1 MEKLFLNGL
10 NCANCA
16 QKIERFA
23 NDHASVESASL
34 DFINTTLSIE
44 IKDGADGEAALR
56 EITKYINDLEPDV
69 LVTRGEDE
77 EEEEEELEEGFSKV
91 FLLRIA
97 VSLLALAAFLFI
109 DSPYKMVFF
118 AIAYIVISYDIII
131 NGVKGAF
138 HGVLA
143 EEFLMSVA
151 TIGAIFIGEYLEAV
165 LVSLLYQIGEIIS
178 DIAVDKSKDKI
189 KELIVKSPVF
199 ATVLNDGKEIK
210 TEPADVAI
218 GSKIIVR
225 EGESIAIDGTV
236 IEGSAKV
243 DNAHISGESE
253 PVYVDINS
261 EVYSGAIVKEGY
273 LIIETTKLAKNSTAA
288 RIQELVRSSQS
299 DKANLETGVSRFAR
313 IYTPIV
319 VVIAAMIALLAPVL
333 NIMPLKEALHT
344 CFAFLI
350 VSCPCAIII
359 SVPLA
364 YFSGIGKMSKNGILF
379 KGTKF
384 LDQFRNIKTF
394 CFDKTGT
401 LTSGKF
407 KLVRV
412 EAIGMDEKEAL
423 HLARLAEY
431 HSKHPI
437 ASAILDDR
445 EAINKE
451 EIISYTSLKNGVA
464 AETKFGSVKVITSE
478 KESEYKVLDTYL
490 DDKLI
495 AHLYIEDEIKD
506 ETKNLVRE
514 LKERN
519 VKPVML
525 TGDTKIYAEKVAR
538 DLGIDSF
545 EAELLPEDKI
555 KFFEKEQ
562 NKDGLV
568 AFVGDG
574 INDSPVIKR
583 ADIGLSMGALGS
595 DAAIEASD
603 IVIMDDKIEKII
615 NIFDTSQFVNKIIIE
630 NLIFTGFV
638 KAAIIILAL
647 FIQLPL
653 WVAVFGDVGVTLLS
667 VINTLRIR

>member
-10 NCANCA
+10 TCANCA

-77 EEEEEELEEGFSKV
+77 EEEELEEGFSKV

-97 VSLLALAAFLFI
+97 GSLLALAAFLFI

-199 ATVLNDGKEIK
+199 ATVLDNGKEIQS
-210 TEPADVAI
+210 EPADVAI

-412 EAIGMDEKEAL
+412 EAIGMDEKEAV

-603 IVIMDDKIEKII
+603 IVIMDDKIEKIV

-630 NLIFTGFV
+630 NLIFTAFV

>member
-1 MEKLFLNGL
+1 MEKLILNGL

-16 QKIERFA
+16 QKIESFA
-23 NDHASVESASL
+23 KNQKSVESASL
-34 DFINTTLSIE
+34 DFINSILTIE
-44 IKDGADGEAALR
+44 MKDEADAESTLR
-56 EITKYINDLEPDV
+56 EITKYVNDLEPDV
-69 LVTRGEDE
+69 LVTRGEAESE
-77 EEEEEELEEGFSKV
+77 EEEEEGFSKI

-97 VSLLALAAFLFI
+97 LSLLGLAAYLFI

-118 AIAYIVISYDIII
+118 GLSYIVISYDIII
-131 NGVKGAF
+131 HGVKGALR
-138 HGVLA
+138 GILA
-143 EEFLMSVA
+143 EEFLMTVA
-151 TIGAIFIGEYLEAV
+151 TVGAIFIGEYLEAV
-165 LVSLLYQIGEIIS
+165 LVALLYQIGEIIS

-189 KELIVKSPVF
+189 KELIVKTPVF
-199 ATVLNDGKEIK
+199 ATLINNGKEIQS
-210 TEPADVAI
+210 EPSEVAV

-225 EGESIAIDGTV
+225 EGESIAIDGIV
-236 IEGSAKV
+236 VEGNAKV

-288 RIQELVRSSQS
+288 RIQELVRISQS
-299 DKANLETGVSRFAR
+299 DKANLETSVSKFAR
-313 IYTPIV
+313 VYTPIV
-319 VVIAAMIALLAPVL
+319 VFIAALIALVAPVL
-333 NIMPLKEALHT
+333 KIMPLKEALHT

-379 KGTKF
+379 KGTKY

-412 EAIGMDEKEAL
+412 EAIDMDEEKAL

-437 ASAILDDR
+437 ASAILDSR
-445 EAINKE
+445 ETIGKE

-506 ETKNLVRE
+506 ETKKLLSE

-525 TGDTKIYAEKVAR
+525 TGDTKIYAEKVAH

-545 EAELLPEDKI
+545 EAELLPQDKI

-562 NKDGLV
+562 GKDGLV

-603 IVIMDDKIEKII
+603 IVIMDDRIEKIV
-615 NIFDTSQFVNKIIIE
+615 NIFDTSHFVNKIILE

-638 KAAIIILAL
+638 KAAIIILSL

-653 WVAVFGDVGVTLLS
+653 WLAVFGDVGVTLIS

>member
-10 NCANCA
+10 TCANCA

-44 IKDGADGEAALR
+44 MKDGADSEAALR

-77 EEEEEELEEGFSKV
+77 EEEELEEGFSKV

-97 VSLLALAAFLFI
+97 VSLLALAAFLFV

-199 ATVLNDGKEIK
+199 ATVLDNGKEIQS
-210 TEPADVAI
+210 EPADVAI

-253 PVYVDINS
+253 PVYVDVNS

-359 SVPLA
+359 SVPLS

-525 TGDTKIYAEKVAR
+525 TGDTIVYAEKVAR

-630 NLIFTGFV
+630 NLIFTAFV

>member
-1 MEKLFLNGL
+1 MEKLILNGL
-10 NCANCA
+10 TCANCA
-16 QKIERFA
+16 QKIENFA
-23 NDHASVESASL
+23 KSHDSVESASL
-34 DFINTTLSIE
+34 DFINSTLSIE
-44 IKDGADGEAALR
+44 VKEGSDAQLVLR
-56 EITKYINDLEPDV
+56 EITSYVNNLEPDV

-77 EEEEEELEEGFSKV
+77 SEEEEEEGFSKL
-91 FLLRIA
+91 FLIRIL
-97 VSLLALAAFLFI
+97 VSLIGLGAYLFI

-118 AIAYIVISYDIII
+118 IISYLVISYDIII
-131 NGVKGAF
+131 HGIKGAI

-143 EEFLMSVA
+143 EEFLMTVA
-151 TIGAIFIGEYLEAV
+151 TVGAILIGEHLEAI

-199 ATVLNDGKEIK
+199 ATVLDGGKEIK
-210 TEPADVAI
+210 TEPSEVSI
-218 GSKIIVR
+218 GSRIIVR
-225 EGESIAIDGTV
+225 EGESIAIDGV
-236 IEGSAKV
+236 VLEGKAKV

-253 PVYVDINS
+253 PVYVDVDKN
-261 EVYSGAIVKEGY
+261 VYSGAIVKEGY

-299 DKANLETGVSRFAR
+299 DKAKLETSVSKFAR

-319 VVIAAMIALLAPVL
+319 VFIAAMIGLIAPVL
-333 NIMPLKEALHT
+333 KIMPLKEALHT

-364 YFSGIGKMSKNGILF
+364 YFSGIGKMSKIGILF

-384 LDQFRNIKTF
+384 LDRFRNIKTF

-407 KLVRV
+407 KLVNV
-412 EAIGMDEKEAL
+412 EAIDFDEGKAL

-437 ASAILDDR
+437 SSAIVDER
-445 EAINKE
+445 EDIDKD
-451 EIISYTSLKNGVA
+451 EIISYTSLSNGVA
-464 AETKFGSVKVITSE
+464 AETKYGSVKVVTSDMQ
-478 KESEYKVLDTYL
+478 SEYKVLDTYL

-506 ETKNLVRE
+506 ETKKLVTE

-519 VKPVML
+519 IKPVML
-525 TGDTKIYAEKVAR
+525 TGDTKIYAQKVAH

-545 EAELLPEDKI
+545 EAELLPQDKI

-562 NKDGLV
+562 GHDGLV

-603 IVIMDDKIEKII
+603 IVIMDDRIEKIV
-615 NIFDTSQFVNKIIIE
+615 NIFDTSQFVNKIILE
-630 NLIFTGFV
+630 NLIFTGIV
-638 KAAIIILAL
+638 KAAIIILSL

-653 WVAVFGDVGVTLLS
+653 WLAVFGDVGVTLISIL
-667 VINTLRIR
+667 NTLRIR

>member
-77 EEEEEELEEGFSKV
+77 EEEELEEGFSKV

-97 VSLLALAAFLFI
+97 ISLLALAAFLFI

-199 ATVLNDGKEIK
+199 ATVLDNGKEIQS
-210 TEPADVAI
+210 EPADVAI

-451 EIISYTSLKNGVA
+451 EIISYTSLKNGVS

-603 IVIMDDKIEKII
+603 IVIMDDKIEKIV

>member
-10 NCANCA
+10 TCANCA

-44 IKDGADGEAALR
+44 MKDGADSEAALR

-77 EEEEEELEEGFSKV
+77 EEEELEEGFSKV
-91 FLLRIA
+91 FLIRIA

-199 ATVLNDGKEIK
+199 ATVLDNGKEIQS
-210 TEPADVAI
+210 EPADVAI

-359 SVPLA
+359 SVPLS

-451 EIISYTSLKNGVA
+451 EIISYTSLKNGVQ

-495 AHLYIEDEIKD
+495 SHLYIEDEIKD

-538 DLGIDSF
+538 DLDIDSF

-603 IVIMDDKIEKII
+603 IVIMDDKIEKIV

-630 NLIFTGFV
+630 NLIFTAFV

>member
-10 NCANCA
+10 TCANCA

-44 IKDGADGEAALR
+44 MKDGADSEAALR

-77 EEEEEELEEGFSKV
+77 EEEELEEGFSKI

-97 VSLLALAAFLFI
+97 VSLLALAAFLFV

-199 ATVLNDGKEIK
+199 ATVLDNGKEIQS
-210 TEPADVAI
+210 EPADVAI

-253 PVYVDINS
+253 PVYVDVNS

-451 EIISYTSLKNGVA
+451 EIISYTSLKNGVS

-603 IVIMDDKIEKII
+603 IVIMDDKIEKIV

>member
-10 NCANCA
+10 TCANCA

-44 IKDGADGEAALR
+44 MKDGADSEAALR

-77 EEEEEELEEGFSKV
+77 EEEELEEGFSKV
-91 FLLRIA
+91 FLIRIA

-199 ATVLNDGKEIK
+199 ATVLDNGKEIQS
-210 TEPADVAI
+210 EPADVAI

-253 PVYVDINS
+253 PVYVDVNS

-359 SVPLA
+359 SVPLS

-451 EIISYTSLKNGVA
+451 EIISYTSLKNGVQ

-490 DDKLI
+490 DDKLN

-562 NKDGLV
+562 GKDGLV

-630 NLIFTGFV
+630 NLIFTAFV

>member
-10 NCANCA
+10 TCANCA

-44 IKDGADGEAALR
+44 MKDGADSEAALR

-77 EEEEEELEEGFSKV
+77 EEEELEEGFSKV
-91 FLLRIA
+91 FLIRIA

-199 ATVLNDGKEIK
+199 ATVLDNGKEIQS
-210 TEPADVAI
+210 EPADVAI

-253 PVYVDINS
+253 PVYVDVNS

-359 SVPLA
+359 SVPLS

-451 EIISYTSLKNGVA
+451 EIISYTSLKNGVQ

-603 IVIMDDKIEKII
+603 IVIMDDKIEKIV

>member
-10 NCANCA
+10 TCANCA

-44 IKDGADGEAALR
+44 IKDGADTEAALR

-69 LVTRGEDE
+69 LVTRGEEESE
-77 EEEEEELEEGFSKV
+77 EEEEEGFSKI

-199 ATVLNDGKEIK
+199 ATVLDNGKEIQS
-210 TEPADVAI
+210 EPADVAI

-225 EGESIAIDGTV
+225 EGESIAIDGVV

-333 NIMPLKEALHT
+333 KIMPLKEALHT

-562 NKDGLV
+562 GKDGLV

-603 IVIMDDKIEKII
+603 IVIMDDKIEKIV

-630 NLIFTGFV
+630 NLIFTAFV

>member
-10 NCANCA
+10 TCANCA

-77 EEEEEELEEGFSKV
+77 EEEELEEGFSKV

-97 VSLLALAAFLFI
+97 VSLLALAAFLFV

-165 LVSLLYQIGEIIS
+165 LVSFLYQIGEIIS

-199 ATVLNDGKEIK
+199 ATVLNDGKEIQS
-210 TEPADVAI
+210 EPADVAI

-451 EIISYTSLKNGVA
+451 EIISYTSLKNGVQ

-538 DLGIDSF
+538 DLGINSF

-603 IVIMDDKIEKII
+603 IVIMDDKIEKIV

-630 NLIFTGFV
+630 NLIFTAFV

>member
-10 NCANCA
+10 TCANCA

-34 DFINTTLSIE
+34 DYINTTLSIE
-44 IKDGADGEAALR
+44 MKDGADGEAALR

-69 LVTRGEDE
+69 LVTRGGD
-77 EEEEEELEEGFSKV
+77 EEEEELEEGFSKV

-199 ATVLNDGKEIK
+199 ATVLDNGKEIQS
-210 TEPADVAI
+210 EPADVAI

-333 NIMPLKEALHT
+333 KIMPLKEALHT

-525 TGDTKIYAEKVAR
+525 TGDTKIYAEKVAC

-562 NKDGLV
+562 GKDGLV

-615 NIFDTSQFVNKIIIE
+615 NIFDTSHFVNKIIIE

>member
-10 NCANCA
+10 TCANCA

-44 IKDGADGEAALR
+44 MKDGADSEAALR

-69 LVTRGEDE
+69 LVTRGED
-77 EEEEEELEEGFSKV
+77 EEEEELEEGFSKV

-199 ATVLNDGKEIK
+199 ATVLDNGKEIQS
-210 TEPADVAI
+210 EPADVAI

-451 EIISYTSLKNGVA
+451 EIISYTSLKNGVQ

-603 IVIMDDKIEKII
+603 IVIMDDKIEKIV

-630 NLIFTGFV
+630 NLIFTAFV

>member
-1 MEKLFLNGL
+1 MEKLILNGL
-10 NCANCA
+10 TCANCA
-16 QKIERFA
+16 QKIENFA
-23 NDHASVESASL
+23 KAHKGVESANL
-34 DFINTTLSIE
+34 DFINSTLSIE
-44 IKDGADGEAALR
+44 MKNAKESEGTLR
-56 EITKYINDLEPDV
+56 EITRYINDLEPDV

-77 EEEEEELEEGFSKV
+77 LEDYDEEGFSKI

-97 VSLLALAAFLFI
+97 LSLLGLAAYLFI

-118 AIAYIVISYDIII
+118 GLSYIIISYDIII
-131 NGVKGAF
+131 HGVKGAF
-138 HGVLA
+138 RGILA
-143 EEFLMSVA
+143 EEFLMTVA
-151 TIGAIFIGEYLEAV
+151 TVGAIFIGEYIEAV

-199 ATVLNDGKEIK
+199 ATVIDGAKEIK

-225 EGESIAIDGTV
+225 EGEAIAIDGVV

-253 PVYVDINS
+253 PIYVDIDKN
-261 EVYSGAIVKEGY
+261 VYSGAIVKEGY
-273 LIIETTKLAKNSTAA
+273 LIIKTTKLAKNSTAA
-288 RIQELVRSSQS
+288 RIQELVKISQS
-299 DKANLETGVSRFAR
+299 DKAKLETSVSKFAR
-313 IYTPIV
+313 VYTPIV
-319 VVIAAMIALLAPVL
+319 VFIAAMIALVAPIL
-333 NIMPLKEALHT
+333 KIMPLKEALHT

-364 YFSGIGKMSKNGILF
+364 YFSGIGKMSKIGVLF

-384 LDQFRNIKTF
+384 MDRFRNIKTF

-407 KLVRV
+407 KLVKI
-412 EAIGMDEKEAL
+412 EAIDYDEEKAL

-437 ASAILDDR
+437 AKAILEDRDD
-445 EAINKE
+445 IDKD
-451 EIISYTSLKNGVA
+451 EIISYTSLSNGVG
-464 AETKFGSVKVITSE
+464 AETKFGSVKVITSD

-506 ETKNLVRE
+506 ETKILIKK

-519 VKPVML
+519 IKPVML
-525 TGDTKIYAEKVAR
+525 TGDSKIYAQKVAS
-538 DLGIDSF
+538 DLGIDSYK
-545 EAELLPEDKI
+545 AELLPQDKI
-555 KFFEKEQ
+555 KFFEEEQ
-562 NKDGLV
+562 KTDGLV

-603 IVIMDDKIEKII
+603 IVIMDDKIEKIV
-615 NIFDTSQFVNKIIIE
+615 NIFDTSHFVNKIILE

-638 KAAIIILAL
+638 KLAIIALSL

-653 WVAVFGDVGVTLLS
+653 WLAVFGDVGVTLISIL
-667 VINTLRIR
+667 NTLRIR

>member
-10 NCANCA
+10 TCANCA

-44 IKDGADGEAALR
+44 MKDGADGEAVLR

-69 LVTRGEDE
+69 LVTRGGD
-77 EEEEEELEEGFSKV
+77 EEEEELEEGFSKV
-91 FLLRIA
+91 FLIRIA

-199 ATVLNDGKEIK
+199 ATVLDDGKEIQS
-210 TEPADVAI
+210 EPADVAI

-437 ASAILDDR
+437 ARAILDDR

-451 EIISYTSLKNGVA
+451 EIISYTSLKNGVQ

-514 LKERN
+514 LKDRN

-525 TGDTKIYAEKVAR
+525 TGDTIVYAEKVAR

-562 NKDGLV
+562 GKDGLV

-603 IVIMDDKIEKII
+603 IVIMDDRIEKII

>member
-10 NCANCA
+10 TCANCA

-44 IKDGADGEAALR
+44 MKDGADGEAALR

-69 LVTRGEDE
+69 LVTRGGD
-77 EEEEEELEEGFSKV
+77 EEEEELEEGFSKV

-97 VSLLALAAFLFI
+97 VSILALAAFLFV

-199 ATVLNDGKEIK
+199 ATVLDNGKEIQS
-210 TEPADVAI
+210 EPADVAI

-437 ASAILDDR
+437 ARAILDDR

-451 EIISYTSLKNGVA
+451 EIISYTSLKNGVQ

-506 ETKNLVRE
+506 ETKNLVSE
-514 LKERN
+514 LKDRN

-525 TGDTKIYAEKVAR
+525 TGDTIVYAEKVAR

-562 NKDGLV
+562 GKDGLV

-603 IVIMDDKIEKII
+603 IVIMDDRIEKII
-615 NIFDTSQFVNKIIIE
+615 NIFDTSQFINKIIIE

>member
-10 NCANCA
+10 TCANCA

-23 NDHASVESASL
+23 KDHASVESASL
-34 DFINTTLSIE
+34 DFINTTLTIE
-44 IKDGADGEAALR
+44 MKDGADGEAALR

-69 LVTRGEDE
+69 LVTRGEN
-77 EEEEEELEEGFSKV
+77 EEEEELEEGFSKV

-118 AIAYIVISYDIII
+118 AVAYIVISYDIII
-131 NGVKGAF
+131 NGVKGAL

-151 TIGAIFIGEYLEAV
+151 TVGAIFIGEYLEAV

-199 ATVLNDGKEIK
+199 ATVLDNGKEIQS
-210 TEPADVAI
+210 EPADVAI

-451 EIISYTSLKNGVA
+451 EIISYTSLKNGVS

-538 DLGIDSF
+538 DLGINSF

-603 IVIMDDKIEKII
+603 IVIMDDKIEKIV

-630 NLIFTGFV
+630 NLIFTAFV

>member
-10 NCANCA
+10 TCANCA

-69 LVTRGEDE
+69 LVTRGE

-97 VSLLALAAFLFI
+97 VSLLALAAFLFV

-199 ATVLNDGKEIK
+199 ATVLDNGKEIQS
-210 TEPADVAI
+210 EPADVAI
-218 GSKIIVR
+218 GSKIIVS

-319 VVIAAMIALLAPVL
+319 VFIAAMIALLAPVL
-333 NIMPLKEALHT
+333 KIMPLKEALHT

-364 YFSGIGKMSKNGILF
+364 YFSGIGKMSKDGILF

-412 EAIGMDEKEAL
+412 EAIDMDETEAL
-423 HLARLAEY
+423 HLSRLAEY

-506 ETKNLVRE
+506 ETKNLVRK

-562 NKDGLV
+562 GKDGLV

-603 IVIMDDKIEKII
+603 IVIMDDKIEKIV

-630 NLIFTGFV
+630 NLIFTAFV

>member
-10 NCANCA
+10 TCANCA

-44 IKDGADGEAALR
+44 MKDGADSEAALR

-77 EEEEEELEEGFSKV
+77 EEEELEEGFSKV
-91 FLLRIA
+91 FLIRIA
-97 VSLLALAAFLFI
+97 VSLLALAAFLFV

-199 ATVLNDGKEIK
+199 ATVLDNGKEIQS
-210 TEPADVAI
+210 EPADVAI

-451 EIISYTSLKNGVA
+451 EIISYTSLKNGVQ

-506 ETKNLVRE
+506 ETKNLVRK

-603 IVIMDDKIEKII
+603 IVIMDDKIEKIV

-630 NLIFTGFV
+630 NLIFTAFV

>member
-10 NCANCA
+10 TCANCA

-44 IKDGADGEAALR
+44 MKDGADSEAALR

-69 LVTRGEDE
+69 LVTRGED
-77 EEEEEELEEGFSKV
+77 EEEEELEEGFSKV

-199 ATVLNDGKEIK
+199 ATVLDNGKEIQS
-210 TEPADVAI
+210 EPADVAI

-359 SVPLA
+359 SVPLS

-451 EIISYTSLKNGVA
+451 EIISYTSLKNGVQ

-495 AHLYIEDEIKD
+495 SHLYIEDEIKD

-538 DLGIDSF
+538 DLDIDSF

-603 IVIMDDKIEKII
+603 IVIMDDKIEKIV

-630 NLIFTGFV
+630 NLIFTAFV

>member
-1 MEKLFLNGL
+1 MEKLILNGL
-10 NCANCA
+10 TCANCA
-16 QKIERFA
+16 QKIESFA
-23 NDHASVESASL
+23 NEHESVESASL
-34 DFINTTLSIE
+34 DFINSVLTIE
-44 IKDGADGEAALR
+44 IKEGSDAEGALR
-56 EITKYINDLEPDV
+56 DITKYVNDLEPDV
-69 LVTRGEDE
+69 LVTRGEAESE
-77 EEEEEELEEGFSKV
+77 EEEEEGFSKI
-91 FLLRIA
+91 FLIRIA
-97 VSLLALAAFLFI
+97 LSLLGLAAYLFI

-118 AIAYIVISYDIII
+118 GLAYIVISYDIII
-131 NGVKGAF
+131 HGLKGVFRGI
-138 HGVLA
+138 LA
-143 EEFLMSVA
+143 EEFLMTVA
-151 TIGAIFIGEYLEAV
+151 TVGAIIIGEYLEAV
-165 LVSLLYQIGEIIS
+165 LVALLYQIGEIIS
-178 DIAVDKSKDKI
+178 DIAVDKSRDKI

-199 ATVLNDGKEIK
+199 ATVINNGKEIQS
-210 TEPADVAI
+210 EPSEVAV

-225 EGESIAIDGTV
+225 EGESIAIDGIV

-253 PVYVDINS
+253 PVYVDVNN

-288 RIQELVRSSQS
+288 RIQDLVRSSQS
-299 DKANLETGVSRFAR
+299 DKANLETGVSKFAR
-313 IYTPIV
+313 VYTPIV
-319 VVIAAMIALLAPVL
+319 VFIAALIALLAPVL
-333 NIMPLKEALHT
+333 KIMPLKEALHT

-407 KLVRV
+407 RLVSV
-412 EAIGMDEKEAL
+412 EAFDIDEGKAL

-437 ASAILDDR
+437 SRAILDSR
-445 EAINKE
+445 EDIDKD

-495 AHLYIEDEIKD
+495 AHLYIEDEIKE
-506 ETKNLVRE
+506 ETKRLVNE

-545 EAELLPEDKI
+545 EAELLPQDKI

-562 NKDGLV
+562 GKDGLV

-603 IVIMDDKIEKII
+603 IVIMDDRIEKIV
-615 NIFDTSQFVNKIIIE
+615 NIFDTSHFVNKIILE

-638 KAAIIILAL
+638 KAAIIILSL

-653 WVAVFGDVGVTLLS
+653 WLAVFGDVGVTLIS

>member
-1 MEKLFLNGL
+1 MEKLILNGL

-16 QKIERFA
+16 QKIESFA
-23 NDHASVESASL
+23 KNQKSVESASL
-34 DFINTTLSIE
+34 DFINSILTIE
-44 IKDGADGEAALR
+44 MKDEADAESTLR
-56 EITKYINDLEPDV
+56 EITKYVNDLEPDV
-69 LVTRGEDE
+69 LVTRGEAESE
-77 EEEEEELEEGFSKV
+77 EEEEEGFSKI

-97 VSLLALAAFLFI
+97 LSLLGLAAYLFI

-118 AIAYIVISYDIII
+118 GLSYIIISYDIII
-131 NGVKGAF
+131 HGVKGALR
-138 HGVLA
+138 GILA
-143 EEFLMSVA
+143 EEFLMTVA
-151 TIGAIFIGEYLEAV
+151 TVGAIIIGEYLEAV
-165 LVSLLYQIGEIIS
+165 LVALLYQIGEIIS

-189 KELIVKSPVF
+189 KELIVKTPVF
-199 ATVLNDGKEIK
+199 ATLINNGKEIQS
-210 TEPADVAI
+210 EPSEVAV

-225 EGESIAIDGTV
+225 EGESIAIDGIV
-236 IEGSAKV
+236 VEGNAKV

-288 RIQELVRSSQS
+288 RIQELVRISQS
-299 DKANLETGVSRFAR
+299 DKANLETSVSKFAR
-313 IYTPIV
+313 VYTPIV
-319 VVIAAMIALLAPVL
+319 VFIAALIALLAPVL
-333 NIMPLKEALHT
+333 KIMSLKEALHT

-379 KGTKF
+379 KGTKY

-412 EAIGMDEKEAL
+412 EAIDMDEEKAL

-437 ASAILDDR
+437 ASAILDSR
-445 EAINKE
+445 ETIGKE
-451 EIISYTSLKNGVA
+451 EIISYTSLKNGVS

-495 AHLYIEDEIKD
+495 AHLYIADEIKD
-506 ETKNLVRE
+506 ETKKLLSE

-525 TGDTKIYAEKVAR
+525 TGDTKIYAEKVAH

-545 EAELLPEDKI
+545 EAELLPQDKI

-562 NKDGLV
+562 GKDGLV

-603 IVIMDDKIEKII
+603 IVIMDDRIEKIV
-615 NIFDTSQFVNKIIIE
+615 NIFDTSHFVNKIIKE
-630 NLIFTGFV
+630 NLFFTGFV

-653 WVAVFGDVGVTLLS
+653 WLAVFGDVGVTLIS

>member
-1 MEKLFLNGL
+1 MEKLILNGL
-10 NCANCA
+10 TCANCA

-23 NDHASVESASL
+23 NEHESVESASL
-34 DFINTTLSIE
+34 DFINSILSIE
-44 IKDGADGEAALR
+44 IKEESDAEGALR
-56 EITKYINDLEPDV
+56 DITKYVNDLEPDV
-69 LVTRGEDE
+69 LVTRGEAESE
-77 EEEEEELEEGFSKV
+77 EEEEEGFSKI
-91 FLLRIA
+91 FLIRIA
-97 VSLLALAAFLFI
+97 LSLLGLAAYLFI

-118 AIAYIVISYDIII
+118 GLAYIVISYDIII
-131 NGVKGAF
+131 HGLKGVFRGI
-138 HGVLA
+138 LA
-143 EEFLMSVA
+143 EEFLMTVA
-151 TIGAIFIGEYLEAV
+151 TVGAIIIGEYLEAV
-165 LVSLLYQIGEIIS
+165 LVALLYQIGEIIS
-178 DIAVDKSKDKI
+178 DIAVDKSRDKI

-199 ATVLNDGKEIK
+199 ATVLNNGKEIQS
-210 TEPADVAI
+210 EPSEVAV

-225 EGESIAIDGTV
+225 EGESIAIDGIV

-253 PVYVDINS
+253 PVYVDVNN

-288 RIQELVRSSQS
+288 RIQDLVRSSQS
-299 DKANLETGVSRFAR
+299 DKANLETGVSKFAR
-313 IYTPIV
+313 VYTPIV
-319 VVIAAMIALLAPVL
+319 VFIAALIALVAPVL
-333 NIMPLKEALHT
+333 KIMPLKEALHT

-407 KLVRV
+407 RLVSV
-412 EAIGMDEKEAL
+412 EAFDIDEGKAL

-437 ASAILDDR
+437 SRAILDSR
-445 EAINKE
+445 EDIDKD
-451 EIISYTSLKNGVA
+451 EIISYTSLKNGVE

-495 AHLYIEDEIKD
+495 AHLYIEDEIKE
-506 ETKNLVRE
+506 ETKRLVNE

-545 EAELLPEDKI
+545 EAELLPKDKI

-562 NKDGLV
+562 GKDGLV

-603 IVIMDDKIEKII
+603 IVIMDDRIEKIV
-615 NIFDTSQFVNKIIIE
+615 NIFDTSHFVNKIILE

-638 KAAIIILAL
+638 KAAIIILSL

-653 WVAVFGDVGVTLLS
+653 WLAVFGDVGVTLIS

>member
-10 NCANCA
+10 TCANCA
-16 QKIERFA
+16 QKIEHFA

-34 DFINTTLSIE
+34 DFINTTLIIE
-44 IKDGADGEAALR
+44 MKDGADGEAALR

-69 LVTRGEDE
+69 LVTRGEEESE
-77 EEEEEELEEGFSKV
+77 EEEEEGFSKI

-199 ATVLNDGKEIK
+199 ATVLDNGKEIQS
-210 TEPADVAI
+210 EPADVAI

-333 NIMPLKEALHT
+333 KIMPLKEALHT

-562 NKDGLV
+562 GKDGLV

-603 IVIMDDKIEKII
+603 IVIMDDKIEKIV

-630 NLIFTGFV
+630 NLIFTAFV

>member
-10 NCANCA
+10 TCANCA

-44 IKDGADGEAALR
+44 MKDGADSEAALR

-77 EEEEEELEEGFSKV
+77 EEEELEEGFSKV
-91 FLLRIA
+91 FLIRIA
-97 VSLLALAAFLFI
+97 VSLLALAAFLFV

-199 ATVLNDGKEIK
+199 ATVLDNGKEIQS
-210 TEPADVAI
+210 EPADVAI

-359 SVPLA
+359 SVPLS

-451 EIISYTSLKNGVA
+451 EIISYTSLKNGVQ

-490 DDKLI
+490 NDKLI

-603 IVIMDDKIEKII
+603 IVIMDDKIEKIV

-630 NLIFTGFV
+630 NLIFTAFV

>member
-1 MEKLFLNGL
+1 MEKLILNGL

-16 QKIERFA
+16 QKIESFA
-23 NDHASVESASL
+23 KNQKSVESASL
-34 DFINTTLSIE
+34 DFINSILTIE
-44 IKDGADGEAALR
+44 MKDEADAESTLR
-56 EITKYINDLEPDV
+56 EITKYVNDLEPDV
-69 LVTRGEDE
+69 LVTRGEAESE
-77 EEEEEELEEGFSKV
+77 EEEEEGFSKI

-97 VSLLALAAFLFI
+97 LSLLGLAAYLFI

-118 AIAYIVISYDIII
+118 GLSYIIISYDIII
-131 NGVKGAF
+131 HGVKGALR
-138 HGVLA
+138 GILA
-143 EEFLMSVA
+143 EEFLMTVA
-151 TIGAIFIGEYLEAV
+151 TVGAIFIGEYLEAV
-165 LVSLLYQIGEIIS
+165 LVALLYQIGEIIS

-189 KELIVKSPVF
+189 KELIVKTPVF
-199 ATVLNDGKEIK
+199 ATLINNGKEIQS
-210 TEPADVAI
+210 EPSEVAV

-225 EGESIAIDGTV
+225 EGESIAIDGIV
-236 IEGSAKV
+236 VEGNAKV

-288 RIQELVRSSQS
+288 RIQELVRISQS
-299 DKANLETGVSRFAR
+299 DKANLETSVSKFAR
-313 IYTPIV
+313 VYTPIV
-319 VVIAAMIALLAPVL
+319 VFIAALIALLAPVL
-333 NIMPLKEALHT
+333 KIMPLKEALHT

-379 KGTKF
+379 KGTKY

-412 EAIGMDEKEAL
+412 EAIDMDEEKAL

-437 ASAILDDR
+437 ASAILDSR
-445 EAINKE
+445 ETIGKE

-506 ETKNLVRE
+506 ETKKLLSE

-525 TGDTKIYAEKVAR
+525 TGDTKIYAEKVAH

-545 EAELLPEDKI
+545 EAELLPQDKI

-562 NKDGLV
+562 GKDGLV

-603 IVIMDDKIEKII
+603 IVIMDDRIEKIV
-615 NIFDTSQFVNKIIIE
+615 NIFDTSHFVNKIIKE
-630 NLIFTGFV
+630 NLFFTGFV

-653 WVAVFGDVGVTLLS
+653 WLAVFGDVGVTLIS

>member
-10 NCANCA
+10 TCANCA

-69 LVTRGEDE
+69 LVTRGGD
-77 EEEEEELEEGFSKV
+77 EEEEELEEGFSKV

-97 VSLLALAAFLFI
+97 ISLLALAAFLFI

-199 ATVLNDGKEIK
+199 ATVLDNGKEIQS
-210 TEPADVAI
+210 EPADVAI

-319 VVIAAMIALLAPVL
+319 VFIAAMIALLAPVL
-333 NIMPLKEALHT
+333 KIMPLKEALHT

-412 EAIGMDEKEAL
+412 EAIGMDETEAL

-562 NKDGLV
+562 GKDGLV

-615 NIFDTSQFVNKIIIE
+615 NIFDTSNFVNKIIIE
-630 NLIFTGFV
+630 NLIFTAFV

>member
-1 MEKLFLNGL
+1 MEKLILNGL

-16 QKIERFA
+16 QKIESFA
-23 NDHASVESASL
+23 KNQKSVESASL
-34 DFINTTLSIE
+34 DFINSILTIE
-44 IKDGADGEAALR
+44 MKDEADAENTLR
-56 EITKYINDLEPDV
+56 EITKYVNDLEPDV
-69 LVTRGEDE
+69 LVTRGEAESE
-77 EEEEEELEEGFSKV
+77 EEEEEGFSKI

-97 VSLLALAAFLFI
+97 LSLLGLAAYLFI

-118 AIAYIVISYDIII
+118 GLSYIIISYDIII
-131 NGVKGAF
+131 QGVKGALR
-138 HGVLA
+138 GILA
-143 EEFLMSVA
+143 EEFLMTVA
-151 TIGAIFIGEYLEAV
+151 TVGAIFIGEYLEAV
-165 LVSLLYQIGEIIS
+165 LVALLYQIGEIIS

-189 KELIVKSPVF
+189 KELIVKTPVF
-199 ATVLNDGKEIK
+199 ATLINNGKEIQS
-210 TEPADVAI
+210 EPSEVAV

-225 EGESIAIDGTV
+225 EGESIAIDGIV
-236 IEGSAKV
+236 VEGNAKV

-288 RIQELVRSSQS
+288 RIQELVRISQS
-299 DKANLETGVSRFAR
+299 DKANLETSVSKFAR
-313 IYTPIV
+313 VYTPIV
-319 VVIAAMIALLAPVL
+319 VFIAALIALLAPVL
-333 NIMPLKEALHT
+333 KIMSLKEALHT

-379 KGTKF
+379 KGTKY

-412 EAIGMDEKEAL
+412 EAIDMDEEKAL

-437 ASAILDDR
+437 ASAILDSR
-445 EAINKE
+445 EDIDKD
-451 EIISYTSLKNGVA
+451 EIISYTSLKNGVS

-506 ETKNLVRE
+506 ETKKLLSE

-525 TGDTKIYAEKVAR
+525 TGDTKIYAEKVAH

-545 EAELLPEDKI
+545 EAELLPQDKI

-562 NKDGLV
+562 GKDGLV

-603 IVIMDDKIEKII
+603 IVIMDDRIEKIV
-615 NIFDTSQFVNKIIIE
+615 NIFDTSHFVNKIILE

-638 KAAIIILAL
+638 KAAIIILSL

-653 WVAVFGDVGVTLLS
+653 WLAVFGDVGVTLIS

>member
-10 NCANCA
+10 TCANCA

-69 LVTRGEDE
+69 LVTRGED
-77 EEEEEELEEGFSKV
+77 EEEEELEEGFSKV

-199 ATVLNDGKEIK
+199 ATVLDNGKEIQS
-210 TEPADVAI
+210 EPADVAI

-253 PVYVDINS
+253 PVYVDVNS

-490 DDKLI
+490 DDKLF

-603 IVIMDDKIEKII
+603 IVIMDDKIEKIV

-630 NLIFTGFV
+630 NLIFTAFV

>member
-10 NCANCA
+10 TCANCA

-44 IKDGADGEAALR
+44 MKDGADGEAALR

-69 LVTRGEDE
+69 LVTRGEEESE
-77 EEEEEELEEGFSKV
+77 EEEEEGFSKI

-199 ATVLNDGKEIK
+199 ATVLNDGKEIQS
-210 TEPADVAI
+210 EPADVAI

-225 EGESIAIDGTV
+225 EGESIAIDGVV

-451 EIISYTSLKNGVA
+451 EIISYTSLKNGVS

>member
-10 NCANCA
+10 TCANCA

-69 LVTRGEDE
+69 LVTRGEEESE
-77 EEEEEELEEGFSKV
+77 EEEEEGFSKI

-199 ATVLNDGKEIK
+199 ATVLDNGKEIQS
-210 TEPADVAI
+210 EPADVAI

-333 NIMPLKEALHT
+333 KIMPLKEALHT

-364 YFSGIGKMSKNGILF
+364 YFSGIGKMSKEGILF

-412 EAIGMDEKEAL
+412 EAIGMDETEAL

-603 IVIMDDKIEKII
+603 IVIMDDKIEKIV

-630 NLIFTGFV
+630 NLIFTAFV

>member
-10 NCANCA
+10 TCANCA
-16 QKIERFA
+16 QKIERYA
-23 NDHASVESASL
+23 KEHKSVENASL
-34 DFINTTLSIE
+34 DFINSTLSIE
-44 IKDGADGEAALR
+44 IKSGEDAEATLR

-69 LVTRGEDE
+69 LVTRGEEESDE
-77 EEEEEELEEGFSKV
+77 EEEEEGFSKL
-91 FLLRIA
+91 FLIRI
-97 VSLLALAAFLFI
+97 VLSLIGLGLFLFL
-109 DSPYKMVFF
+109 DSHYKMVFF
-118 AIAYIVISYDIII
+118 AASYLIISYDIII
-131 NGVKGAF
+131 HGVKGAF
-138 HGVLA
+138 NGVLA

-151 TIGAIFIGEYLEAV
+151 TIGAIFIGEYMEAI

-199 ATVLNDGKEIK
+199 ATVLDGGKEVK
-210 TEPADVAI
+210 TEPAEVAI
-218 GSKIIVR
+218 GSRIIVR
-225 EGESIAIDGTV
+225 EGESIAIDGKV

-253 PVYVDINS
+253 PIYVDIDS

-299 DKANLETGVSRFAR
+299 DKAKLETSVSKFAR
-313 IYTPIV
+313 VYTPIV
-319 VVIAAMIALLAPVL
+319 VFIAAIIAIVAPLLK
-333 NIMPLKEALHT
+333 IMPLKEALHT

-364 YFSGIGKMSKNGILF
+364 YFSGIGKMSKDGILF

-384 LDQFRNIKTF
+384 MDRFRNIKTF

-407 KLVRV
+407 KLVKV
-412 EAIGMDEKEAL
+412 EAIDYDEEKAL

-437 ASAILDDR
+437 AKAILDDR
-445 EAINKE
+445 EKIDKE
-451 EIISYTSLKNGVA
+451 EIISYSSLSNGVE
-464 AETKFGSVKVITSE
+464 AETKFGKVKVVTSD

-495 AHLYIEDEIKD
+495 AHLYIEDEIKE
-506 ETKNLVRE
+506 ETKKLVKE
-514 LKERN
+514 LKDRG

-525 TGDTKIYAEKVAR
+525 TGDSKIYAEKVAR
-538 DLGIDSF
+538 DLGIGSF
-545 EAELLPEDKI
+545 EAELLPQDKI
-555 KFFEKEQ
+555 KYFEREQ
-562 NKDGLV
+562 GHDGLV

-615 NIFDTSQFVNKIIIE
+615 NIFDTSHFVNRIIVE
-630 NLIFTGFV
+630 NLIFTGAL
-638 KAAIIILAL
+638 KAAIIIVSL
-647 FIQLPL
+647 FVQLPL

-667 VINTLRIR
+667 ILNTLRIR

>member
-10 NCANCA
+10 TCANCA

-44 IKDGADGEAALR
+44 MKDGADSEAALR

-77 EEEEEELEEGFSKV
+77 EEEELEEGFSKV

-97 VSLLALAAFLFI
+97 VSLLALAAFLFV

-199 ATVLNDGKEIK
+199 ATVLDNGKEIQS
-210 TEPADVAI
+210 EPADVAI

-253 PVYVDINS
+253 PVYVDVNS

-319 VVIAAMIALLAPVL
+319 IVIAAMIALLAPLL
-333 NIMPLKEALHT
+333 NIMPLKEALHI

-359 SVPLA
+359 SVPLS

-437 ASAILDDR
+437 ASAILNDR

-495 AHLYIEDEIKD
+495 VHLYIEDEIKD

-562 NKDGLV
+562 GKDGLV

-630 NLIFTGFV
+630 NLIFTAFV

>member
-10 NCANCA
+10 TCANCA

-44 IKDGADGEAALR
+44 MKDGADSEAALR

-77 EEEEEELEEGFSKV
+77 EEEELEEGFSKV
-91 FLLRIA
+91 FLIRIA

-199 ATVLNDGKEIK
+199 ATVLDNGKEIQS
-210 TEPADVAI
+210 EPADVAI

-253 PVYVDINS
+253 PVYVDVNS

-506 ETKNLVRE
+506 ETKNLVRK

-603 IVIMDDKIEKII
+603 IVIMDDKIEKIV
-615 NIFDTSQFVNKIIIE
+615 NIFDTSQFVNKIILE
-630 NLIFTGFV
+630 NLIFTGIV

>member
-77 EEEEEELEEGFSKV
+77 EEEELEEGFSKV

-97 VSLLALAAFLFI
+97 ISLLALAAFLFI

-199 ATVLNDGKEIK
+199 ATVLDNGKEIQS
-210 TEPADVAI
+210 EPADVAI

-319 VVIAAMIALLAPVL
+319 VVIAVMIALLAPVL

-451 EIISYTSLKNGVA
+451 EIISYTSLKNGVS

-603 IVIMDDKIEKII
+603 IVIMDDKIEKIV

-630 NLIFTGFV
+630 NLIFTAFV

>member
-10 NCANCA
+10 TCANCA

-77 EEEEEELEEGFSKV
+77 EEEELEEGFSKV

-97 VSLLALAAFLFI
+97 VSLLALAAFLFV

-199 ATVLNDGKEIK
+199 ATVLDNGKEIQS
-210 TEPADVAI
+210 EPADVAI

-225 EGESIAIDGTV
+225 EGESIAIDGVV

-253 PVYVDINS
+253 PVYVDVNS

-333 NIMPLKEALHT
+333 NIMSLKEALHT

-412 EAIGMDEKEAL
+412 EAIDMDEKEAL

-451 EIISYTSLKNGVA
+451 EIISYTSLKNGVQ

-562 NKDGLV
+562 GKDGLV

-603 IVIMDDKIEKII
+603 IVIMDDKIEKIV

>member
-10 NCANCA
+10 TCANCA

-44 IKDGADGEAALR
+44 MKDGADGEAALR

-77 EEEEEELEEGFSKV
+77 EEEELEEGFSKV
-91 FLLRIA
+91 FLIRIA
-97 VSLLALAAFLFI
+97 VSLLALAAFLFV

-199 ATVLNDGKEIK
+199 ATVLDNGKEIQS
-210 TEPADVAI
+210 EPADVAI

-225 EGESIAIDGTV
+225 EGESIAIDGVV

-437 ASAILDDR
+437 ARAILDDR

-451 EIISYTSLKNGVA
+451 EIISYTSLKNGVQ

-514 LKERN
+514 LKDRN

-525 TGDTKIYAEKVAR
+525 TGDTIVYAEKVAR

-562 NKDGLV
+562 GKDGLV

-603 IVIMDDKIEKII
+603 IVIMDDRIEKII